1 MHTQTATAAAPAA
14 GQAGAD
20 ANGRDRIGVAS
31 ASEERL
37 AGQHGSLRIL
47 LHDYCG
53 HPFQFQLAVELAK
66 RGHDVVHAY
75 CASNPTTPQ
84 GVDGHAAIQG
94 RLRIQAIGLPKPIS
108 KGDFVQRFLLERR
121 YGIELASVVEDIR
134 PDIVVL
140 ANTPIDAL
148 GRAMRAAE
156 RVAAPSVVWVQ
167 DLLGEA
173 ALRVLSAKL
182 GRTGRL
188 VGRVYRHRED
198 RLLKRAHHLIAI
210 TADFG
215 SAFRRAGVTEGR
227 WTVIPNWAPLD
238 RIEPRDKVNP
248 WSREQG
254 IHEKTVFLYSGSL
267 GFKHNPGLLL
277 GLAKALR
284 GRRDAIVVVNSEGA
298 AADWLRTEA
307 RKHGLTEQLRVN
319 GYQPFERISEVLGAA
334 DVLLAVLEPDAGVFS
349 VPSKVL
355 SNLCAGRPQVLA
367 VPKENLAARIVADSG
382 CGLVCDPQD
391 EAAFVASA
399 LSLLDDTNLRRQMGQ
414 NARGYALRH
423 FQIDRIADQFEAVF
437 GKAIAQRSEKE

>member
-1 MHTQTATAAAPAA
+1 MGGAAARAA
-14 GQAGAD
+14 GQVGLGARACD
-20 ANGRDRIGVAS
+20 DRTGVAS
-31 ASEERL
+31 ASERSAASRREP
-37 AGQHGSLRIL
+37 LRIL

-53 HPFQFQLAVELAK
+53 HPFQFQLAVELAS

-75 CASNPTTPQ
+75 CRSNPTTPQ
-84 GVDGHAAIQG
+84 GVDGHAAVED
-94 RLRIQAIGLPKPIS
+94 RLRIRAIGLPKPIS

-121 YGIELASVVEDIR
+121 YGIELAAVVEETR
-134 PDIVVL
+134 PDIAVM

-156 RVAAPSVVWVQ
+156 RVAAPCVVWVQ

-182 GRTGRL
+182 GPTGRL

-198 RLLKRAHHLIAI
+198 RLLGRAHHLIAI
-210 TADFG
+210 TADF
-215 SAFRRAGVTEGR
+215 SNAFRRAGVTEDR

-248 WSREQG
+248 WSLEQG
-254 IHEKTVFLYSGSL
+254 IHDKTVFLYSGSL
-267 GFKHNPGLLL
+267 GFKHNPSLLL

-284 GRRDAIVVVNSEGA
+284 GQRDAIVVVNSEGA

-307 RKHGLTEQLRVN
+307 AKHGVAEQLRVN
-319 GYQPFERISEVLGAA
+319 GFQPFERISEVLGAA

-367 VPKENLAARIVADSG
+367 VPAENLAARIVADSG
-382 CGLVCDPQD
+382 CGLVCNPQD
-391 EAAFVASA
+391 ESEFVAA
-399 LSLLDDTNLRRQMGQ
+399 AMSLLGDTALRRQMGQ
-414 NARGYALRH
+414 NARDYALRN

-437 GKAIAQRSEKE
+437 GKAISQRSKKE

>member
-1 MHTQTATAAAPAA
+1 MTTAAARAPRETQTDIDVPD
-14 GQAGAD
+14 GIGAISLSVSD
-20 ANGRDRIGVAS
+20 FRRGP
-31 ASEERL
+31 
-37 AGQHGSLRIL
+37 LRIL

-53 HPFQFQLAVELAK
+53 HPFQFQLAAQLAR

-75 CASNPTTPQ
+75 CASNPTTPHA
-84 GVDGHAAIQG
+84 VDGHAAIEG
-94 RLRIQAIGLPKPIS
+94 RLRIRAIGLPKPIS

-121 YGIELASVVEDIR
+121 YGVELAAVVEEIR
-134 PDIVVL
+134 PDIAVF

-148 GRAMRAAE
+148 SRAVRATGR
-156 RVAAPSVVWVQ
+156 VGAPCVIWVQ

-173 ALRVLSAKL
+173 ALRVLFAKL
-182 GRTGRL
+182 GYTGRL

-198 RLLKRAHHLIAI
+198 RLLRRADHLVAI
-210 TADFG
+210 TDDFG
-215 SAFRRAGVTEGR
+215 HAFRRAGVTADR

-238 RIEPRDKVNP
+238 KIEPCNKANP

-284 GRRDAIVVVNSEGA
+284 GRRDAVVVVNSEGA

-307 RKHGLTEQLRVN
+307 LKHGVTEQLRVN

-367 VPKENLAARIVADSG
+367 VPRENLAARIVADSG
-382 CGLVCDPQD
+382 AGLVCDPQD
-391 EAAFVASA
+391 DAAFVAAA
-399 LSLLDDTNLRRQMGQ
+399 LSLLAAPDLRRQMGQ
-414 NARGYALRH
+414 NARNYALRH

-437 GKAIAQRSEKE
+437 GKAIMKRSKGE